1 VADQSTAG
9 VIMWTSGSE
18 MLVLAVIFLLASAM
32 RSEKK
37 PPPPIAAWDR
47 EEAMIAP
54 GLEHRA
60 RQNKWRRLQ
69 ATALPSSTD
78 VL

>member
-1 VADQSTAG
+1 
-9 VIMWTSGSE
+9 
-18 MLVLAVIFLLASAM
+18 M

-69 ATALPSSTD
+69 ATTLPSSTD